1 MNQSDDP
8 LKLGY
13 TQNDLN
19 PIQGNALSDSTILF
33 ATVWAEA
40 VKSRVIYYG
49 KKSYYNA
56 QDYFGSSQAK
66 VLRAIALAKE
76 NDALPLGEEKPL
88 YLRSQFK
95 MSSVPA
101 IQGVCA
107 VIRSY
112 MKREKL
118 SALEA
123 VETLKVQGFD
133 PHDPASDYHY
143 ALSQLSQRK
152 FNENPTLCDFYAIV
166 GPVFYTHHV
175 FTTAQSY
182 IRPIEMT
189 YANPGREPFKIGKP
203 IKDLSLTADDDFI
216 FY

>member
-1 MNQSDDP
+1 MNATDDP

-13 TQNDLN
+13 TQSDLN
-19 PIQGNALSDSTILF
+19 PIRGNDLDDSTILF

-40 VKSRVIYYG
+40 LKSRVIYYG
-49 KKSYYNA
+49 KNSYYNA
-56 QDYFGSSQAK
+56 QDYFGNSQAK
-66 VLRAIALAKE
+66 VLRAITLAKQ
-76 NDALPLGEEKPL
+76 NDALPIGDEQPR

-95 MSSVPA
+95 ASSAPA

-107 VIRSY
+107 VIRGC

-118 SALEA
+118 SALDA
-123 VETLKVQGFD
+123 VQALKVPGFD

-152 FNENPTLCDFYAIV
+152 FNENQALRDFYAIV
-166 GPVFYTHHV
+166 GPVFYTSYV
-175 FTTAQSY
+175 FTKVHSY
-182 IRPIEMT
+182 VRPIEMT
-189 YANPGREPFKIGKP
+189 YANPERAPFKIGKP
-203 IKDLSLTADDDFI
+203 IKDLSLAPTDDFI